1 MKIIAAV
8 DIMDGSVVRLVK
20 GDPANKINYGSNAI
34 ETAQKWEAAG
44 ADLLHLVDLD
54 AALETGKDNLQLISE
69 IIKAV
74 QIPVQVAGGIRTVEA
89 VEKMLGT

>member
-20 GDPANKINYGSNAI
+20 GNPANKINYGSNAI

-44 ADLLHLVDLD
+44 AD
-54 AALETGKDNLQLISE
+54 
-69 IIKAV
+69 
-74 QIPVQVAGGIRTVEA
+74 
-89 VEKMLGT
+89 